1 MNSRIGDTELT
12 AVLLAYISAGF
23 RTGLI
28 APFPYISIISL
39 QRNTVILLEEGKEY
53 DSEYINIRL
62 ILEVIKLSK
71 IDMGSFMPFFFLVLT
86 LWGLYYNSR
95 NTFLFSF
102 SLLSGLL
109 CGGWLHLGI
118 ALQIFSIFSSTCLFS
133 HFQDDIFENHYYF
146 QNLCH
151 SFRLSKWADEQ
162 LCVVFVFK

>member
-1 MNSRIGDTELT
+1 MWKKKSDFNFIIMNSRIGDTELT

-71 IDMGSFMPFFFLVLT
+71 IDMGSFMPFFFFSSDIVGLVLQLKKHLPLFFFSPLRPP
-86 LWGLYYNSR
+86 LWWLAPPWYCLANFFNLQLNLFIQPFSR
-95 NTFLFSF
+95 RHIWKSLLFSK
-102 SLLSGLL
+102 SLS
-109 CGGWLHLGI
+109 
-118 ALQIFSIFSSTCLFS
+118 QFPS
-133 HFQDDIFENHYYF
+133 Q
-146 QNLCH
+146 
-151 SFRLSKWADEQ
+151 
-162 LCVVFVFK
+162 

>member
-12 AVLLAYISAGF
+12 TVLLAYIPAGF

-71 IDMGSFMPFFFLVLT
+71 IDMGRFMPFFF
-86 LWGLYYNSR
+86 
-95 NTFLFSF
+95 F
-102 SLLSGLL
+102 
-109 CGGWLHLGI
+109 
-118 ALQIFSIFSSTCLFS
+118 
-133 HFQDDIFENHYYF
+133 
-146 QNLCH
+146 
-151 SFRLSKWADEQ
+151 
-162 LCVVFVFK
+162 